1 MHQLKAPQTLDGRF
15 CLLQHEPKGPHAST
29 TTDDPEFEKGK
40 KNSHSLNGKL
50 QFSYS
55 CSACRLG
62 TRIECVTHMSV
73 CTDPKDQRSLE
84 KRAQAEKE
92 LEGREEPKPLTGA
105 AKARAEGK
113 EPSKGARIDEEIEN
127 EEHEYL
133 KRKGK
138 I

>member
-29 TTDDPEFEKGK
+29 
-40 KNSHSLNGKL
+40 
-50 QFSYS
+50 
-55 CSACRLG
+55 
-62 TRIECVTHMSV
+62 IECVTHMSF